1 MISAFLNSVKIP
13 ELRRRILFTLAV
25 IVIVRLGAAITT
37 PGVNQGVLQEW
48 FRTSLSQRTGG
59 GLAALFNL
67 FSGGALENC
76 AVFSLGIM
84 PYISASIM
92 MQLLTAVIP
101 QLGRLAR
108 EDGGRQ
114 KIMQLT
120 RYTTLVLCIFQG
132 YLLALSF
139 QHPESYHTMLPGITD
154 TIRQLG
160 VPLVDDL
167 GWKFRIVTVVSLTT
181 GTLVLM
187 WLGDQI
193 TERGIGNG
201 ISLII
206 TIGIVARLPAALVQA
221 WKTFVPSGQGA
232 SQVNPMVL
240 VLLVLV
246 LIFVIAAVIAIT
258 QGVRKITVQYAKR
271 VVGRKMYG
279 GQTQYMPLK
288 VNYAGVMPIIFA
300 WALLLFPATIVSYGF
315 KNSPTANRIAA
326 ALSTGWPHYVALA
339 AMIFFFSYFWVATQF
354 QPTQI
359 ADDLKKYGGYIP
371 GVRPG
376 KPTADFLDYTMTRL
390 TFAGAIFL
398 TLIAVFPSLLSQWL
412 NVPVITA
419 QFFGG
424 TSLLIIVGVMLDTMR
439 QVETHLIQRHYDGF
453 LRKGRIRGRSFDR
466 AAYARGEA
474 VEQWHPHLVW
484 CGYCRAR
491 DCRGRDLS
499 LWAIGEKAACSSRP
513 ARFRQRNSGGNDYAA
528 LRDSRDFTRGDSA
541 A

>member
-1 MISAFLNSVKIP
+1 MVSAFLNSVKIP
-13 ELRRRILFTLAV
+13 ELRRRILFTVAV
-25 IVIVRLGAAITT
+25 IVVVRLGAAITT
-37 PGVNQGVLQEW
+37 PGVNQAVLQEW
-48 FRTSLSQRTGG
+48 FRTSLTQRTGG

-120 RYTTLVLCIFQG
+120 RYTTVGLCIFQG

-154 TIRQLG
+154 TIRSLG
-160 VPLVDDL
+160 IPLVDDL
-167 GWKFRIVTVVSLTT
+167 GWTFR
-181 GTLVLM
+181 
-187 WLGDQI
+187 
-193 TERGIGNG
+193 
-201 ISLII
+201 
-206 TIGIVARLPAALVQA
+206 
-221 WKTFVPSGQGA
+221 
-232 SQVNPMVL
+232 
-240 VLLVLV
+240 
-246 LIFVIAAVIAIT
+246 IAAVITIT

-300 WALLLFPATIVSYGF
+300 WALLLFPATIGGYAF
-315 KNSPTANRIAA
+315 KNSPTAARIAS

-354 QPTQI
+354 QPSQI

-376 KPTADFLDYTMTRL
+376 KPTADFLDFTMTRL
-390 TFAGAIFL
+390 TFSGAIFL
-398 TLIAVFPSLLSQWL
+398 TVIAVVPSLL
-412 NVPVITA
+412 
-419 QFFGG
+419 
-424 TSLLIIVGVMLDTMR
+424 
-439 QVETHLIQRHYDGF
+439 
-453 LRKGRIRGRSFDR
+453 
-466 AAYARGEA
+466 
-474 VEQWHPHLVW
+474 
-484 CGYCRAR
+484 
-491 DCRGRDLS
+491 
-499 LWAIGEKAACSSRP
+499 
-513 ARFRQRNSGGNDYAA
+513 
-528 LRDSRDFTRGDSA
+528 
-541 A
+541 

>member
-1 MISAFLNSVKIP
+1 MISAFLNTVKIP

-48 FRTSLSQRTGG
+48 FNTSLSQRTGG

-101 QLGRLAR
+101 RLGRLAR

-167 GWKFRIVTVVSLTT
+167 GWKFRIVTVISLTT

-246 LIFVIAAVIAIT
+246 LVFVIAAVIAIT
-258 QGVRKITVQYAKR
+258 QGVRKIT
-271 VVGRKMYG
+271 
-279 GQTQYMPLK
+279 
-288 VNYAGVMPIIFA
+288 IIFA

-315 KNSPTANRIAA
+315 QNSPTANRIAA

-453 LRKGRIRGRSFDR
+453 LRKGKIRGRSFDR

-474 VEQWHPHLVW
+474 AGSGTLMWLYVGIAVLVIA
-484 CGYCRAR
+484 GVAIFLY
-491 DCRGRDLS
+491 GR
-499 LWAIGEKAACSSRP
+499 
-513 ARFRQRNSGGNDYAA
+513 
-528 LRDSRDFTRGDSA
+528 
-541 A
+541 

>member
-1 MISAFLNSVKIP
+1 MVSAFLNTVKIP

-37 PGVNQGVLQEW
+37 PGVNSAVLQEW
-48 FRTSLSQRTGG
+48 FKSSLTDKSGG
-59 GLAALFNL
+59 SVAALFNL

-76 AVFSLGIM
+76 AIFSLGIM

-92 MQLLTAVIP
+92 LQLLTAVIP

-114 KIMQLT
+114 KIMQYT
-120 RYTTLVLCIFQG
+120 RYATVALCIFQG
-132 YLLALSF
+132 YLLAVSF

-154 TIRQLG
+154 TIQRLG
-160 VPLVDDL
+160 IPLVADQGL
-167 GWKFRIVTVVSLTT
+167 SFRIVTVISLTT
-181 GTLVLM
+181 GTLFLM

-206 TIGIVARLPAALVQA
+206 TIGIVARLPAALAQA
-221 WKTFVPSGQGA
+221 WKTFVPSEGNAG
-232 SQVNPMVL
+232 QVNPAIL
-240 VLLVLV
+240 VLMVGFLFV
-246 LIFVIAAVIAIT
+246 VIAAVIAIT

-300 WALLLFPATIVSYGF
+300 WALLLFPSTIISVAF
-315 KNSPTANRIAA
+315 KNSPTAAKIAA
-326 ALSTGWPHYVALA
+326 ALNNGWPHYLFLA

-354 QPTQI
+354 QPSQI
-359 ADDLKKYGGYIP
+359 ADDLKKHGGYIP

-376 KPTADFLDYTMTRL
+376 KPTSDFLDFTMTRL
-390 TFAGAIFL
+390 TFAGAVFL
-398 TLIAVFPSLLSQWL
+398 TMIAVLPSLLSQGMH
-412 NVPVITA
+412 VPVITA

-424 TSLLIIVGVMLDTMR
+424 TSLLIVVGVMLDTMR

-453 LRKGRIRGRSFDR
+453 LRKGRLRGRAFDR
-466 AAYARGEA
+466 ASYNRGEA
-474 VEQWHPHLVW
+474 APHTTLVW
-484 CGYCRAR
+484 LYVGIAII
-491 DCRGRDLS
+491 
-499 LWAIGEKAACSSRP
+499 AIGGVAVFLYGR
-513 ARFRQRNSGGNDYAA
+513 
-528 LRDSRDFTRGDSA
+528 
-541 A
+541 

>member
-1 MISAFLNSVKIP
+1 MVSAFLNTVKIP

-37 PGVNQGVLQEW
+37 PGVNQAVLQEW
-48 FRTSLSQRTGG
+48 FRTALNDKSGG
-59 GLAALFNL
+59 SVAALFNL

-76 AVFSLGIM
+76 AIFSLGIM

-114 KIMQLT
+114 KIMQYT
-120 RYTTLVLCIFQG
+120 RFMTVGLCIFQG

-154 TIRQLG
+154 TIRNLG
-160 VPLVDDL
+160 IPLVEDI
-167 GWKFRIVTVVSLTT
+167 GWTFRIVTVISLTT
-181 GTLVLM
+181 GTMFLM

-206 TIGIVARLPAALVQA
+206 TVGIVARLPAALAQA
-221 WKTFVPSGQGA
+221 WKTFVPSSQTGA

-240 VLLVLV
+240 VLMFAFLV
-246 LIFVIAAVIAIT
+246 FVIAAVIAVT
-258 QGVRKITVQYAKR
+258 QGVRKVTVQYAKR
-271 VVGRKMYG
+271 VVGRKQYG
-279 GQTQYMPLK
+279 GNVQYMPLK
-288 VNYAGVMPIIFA
+288 VNYPGVMPIIFA
-300 WALLLFPATIVSYGF
+300 WALLLFPNTIVSMAF
-315 KNSPTANRIAA
+315 RNSPTARQISDM
-326 ALSTGWPHYVALA
+326 LSNGWLHYFVLA

-354 QPTQI
+354 QPSQI

-376 KPTADFLDYTMTRL
+376 KPTADFLDHTMTRL

-398 TLIAVFPSLLSQWL
+398 TIIAILPQMLSHQL
-412 NVPVITA
+412 NVPYVTA

-453 LRKGRIRGRSFDR
+453 LRKGRVRGGFTGR
-466 AAYARGEA
+466 AAYVRGEA
-474 VEQWHPHLVW
+474 AAQRTLMWLYVGIAMLVIV
-484 CGYCRAR
+484 GV
-491 DCRGRDLS
+491 
-499 LWAIGEKAACSSRP
+499 AAFLYSR
-513 ARFRQRNSGGNDYAA
+513 
-528 LRDSRDFTRGDSA
+528 
-541 A
+541 

>member
-1 MISAFLNSVKIP
+1 MVSAFLNTVKIP

-25 IVIVRLGAAITT
+25 VVIVRLGAAITT

-48 FRTSLSQRTGG
+48 FRTSSQTTGG
-59 GLAALFNL
+59 GVAALLNL

-114 KIMQLT
+114 KIMQYT
-120 RYTTLVLCIFQG
+120 RYMTLVLCLFQG
-132 YLLALSF
+132 YLLAISF
-139 QHPESYHTMLPGITD
+139 QHPESYHTTLPGITD
-154 TIRQLG
+154 TIRNLG
-160 VPLVDDL
+160 IPLVDDL
-167 GWKFRIVTVVSLTT
+167 GWTFRIVTVISLTT
-181 GTLVLM
+181 GTLFLM

-206 TIGIVARLPAALVQA
+206 TIGIVARLPAALAQA
-221 WKTFVPSGQGA
+221 WKTFVPSGVTGT

-240 VLLVLV
+240 VLMILFLF
-246 LIFVIAAVIAIT
+246 IVIMGVIAIT
-258 QGVRKITVQYAKR
+258 QAVRKITVQYAKR

-300 WALLLFPATIVSYGF
+300 WALLLFPNQIVSWMF
-315 KNSPTANRIAA
+315 PTSRTARNISDL
-326 ALSTGWPHYVALA
+326 LSTGWLHYVVLA
-339 AMIFFFSYFWVATQF
+339 GMIFFFSYFWVATQF
-354 QPTQI
+354 QPSQI

-376 KPTADFLDYTMTRL
+376 KPTADFLDFTMTRL
-390 TFAGAIFL
+390 TFAGAFFL
-398 TLIAVFPSLLSQWL
+398 TIIAVLPSLLSQGL
-412 NVPVITA
+412 HVPQITA

-424 TSLLIIVGVMLDTMR
+424 TSLLIIVGVILDTMR

-466 AAYARGEA
+466 GPYARGEA
-474 VEQWHPHLVW
+474 AGSGALMWLYVGIAVIVIGGVAVFL
-484 CGYCRAR
+484 Y
-491 DCRGRDLS
+491 GR
-499 LWAIGEKAACSSRP
+499 
-513 ARFRQRNSGGNDYAA
+513 
-528 LRDSRDFTRGDSA
+528 
-541 A
+541 

>member
-1 MISAFLNSVKIP
+1 MVSAFLNTVKIP

-25 IVIVRLGAAITT
+25 VVIVRLGAAITT
-37 PGVNQGVLQEW
+37 PGVNQAVLQEW
-48 FRTSLSQRTGG
+48 FRTSAGRGGG

-108 EDGGRQ
+108 EEGGRQ
-114 KIMQLT
+114 KIMQMT
-120 RYTTLVLCIFQG
+120 RYATVGLCIFQG

-139 QHPESYHTMLPGITD
+139 QHPESYHTMLGGISE
-154 TIRQLG
+154 TIRNIG
-160 VPLVDDL
+160 IPLVDDL
-167 GWKFRIVTVVSLTT
+167 GWKFRIITVISLTT

-193 TERGIGNG
+193 TERGIGNV

-221 WKTFVPSGQGA
+221 WKTFVPSGQGT

-315 KNSPTANRIAA
+315 KNSPTANRLAA
-326 ALSTGWPHYVALA
+326 ALSTGWLHYVVLA

-354 QPTQI
+354 QPSQI
-359 ADDLKKYGGYIP
+359 ADDLKKHGGYIP

-390 TFAGAIFL
+390 TFAGAVFL
-398 TLIAVFPSLLSQWL
+398 TLIAVLPSLLSQGL
-412 NVPVITA
+412 HVPQITA

-453 LRKGRIRGRSFDR
+453 LRKGRIRGRSFDTR
-466 AAYARGEA
+466 AAYNRGEA
-474 VEQWHPHLVW
+474 AAQGTLMWLYVAIAVLVIS
-484 CGYCRAR
+484 GVAIFLY
-491 DCRGRDLS
+491 GR
-499 LWAIGEKAACSSRP
+499 
-513 ARFRQRNSGGNDYAA
+513 
-528 LRDSRDFTRGDSA
+528 
-541 A
+541 

>member
-1 MISAFLNSVKIP
+1 MVSAFLNTVKIP
-13 ELRRRILFTLAV
+13 ELRRRVLFTLAV

-37 PGVNQGVLQEW
+37 PGVNQAVLQEW
-48 FRTSLSQRTGG
+48 FRTASDKTGG

-101 QLGRLAR
+101 QLGRMAR

-120 RYTTLVLCIFQG
+120 RYTTVFLCIFQG
-132 YLLALSF
+132 YLLVLSF

-154 TIRQLG
+154 TIRTLG
-160 VPLVDDL
+160 IPLVDDL
-167 GWKFRIVTVVSLTT
+167 GWTFRIVTVISLTT
-181 GTLVLM
+181 GTLFLM

-206 TIGIVARLPAALVQA
+206 TIGIVARLPAALAQA
-221 WKTFVPSGQGA
+221 WKTFVPSGGQG

-240 VLLVLV
+240 VLMILFLF
-246 LIFVIAAVIAIT
+246 LVIAGVIAIT

-271 VVGRKMYG
+271 VVGRKQYG
-279 GQTQYMPLK
+279 GKTQYLPLK
-288 VNYAGVMPIIFA
+288 VNYPGVMPIIFA
-300 WALLLFPATIVSYGF
+300 WALLLFPNQIVSWAF
-315 KNSPTANRIAA
+315 PNSPTARQISEM
-326 ALSTGWPHYVALA
+326 LSTGWLHYAVLA

-354 QPTQI
+354 QPSQI

-398 TLIAVFPSLLSQWL
+398 TLIAVLPSLLSQGL
-412 NVPVITA
+412 HVPVITA

-424 TSLLIIVGVMLDTMR
+424 TSLLIIVGVILDTMR

-453 LRKGRIRGRSFDR
+453 LRKGRIRGRAFDTR
-466 AAYARGEA
+466 SAYGRGETAASGTLMWLYVGIA
-474 VEQWHPHLVW
+474 VLVIA
-484 CGYCRAR
+484 GVAIFLY
-491 DCRGRDLS
+491 GR
-499 LWAIGEKAACSSRP
+499 
-513 ARFRQRNSGGNDYAA
+513 
-528 LRDSRDFTRGDSA
+528 
-541 A
+541 